1 MIFDFLAAAQ
11 QQHLTGDWV
20 LELVAKIFGGFAVLI
35 GAAYAA
41 YKKGQAN
48 APTSTET
55 TLKSPVPTVTI
66 KTEPVWASREE
77 LAKVQHELKELRTDV
92 DHKLDR
98 LLQGQAE
105 RTDVARVALGKVH
118 KRLDDN
124 TEDLALVRGELTQVN
139 QNVGRLLDIALKKPG
154 AR

>member
-1 MIFDFLAAAQ
+1 MIELLASAVDPQ
-11 QQHLTGDWV
+11 LSGSWV
-20 LELVAKIFGGFAVLI
+20 LELVMKLFAGFALLI
-35 GAAYAA
+35 AAAWAA

-55 TLKSPVPTVTI
+55 TLKPPVPTVTI

-98 LLQGQAE
+98 LLEGQAE
-105 RTDVARVALGKVH
+105 RADVARTALGKVH

-154 AR
+154 SR